1 MRQNHAQASDP
12 DAGQTI
18 SARGVGRVLL
28 LEHNTNADSP
38 QALPATAGATVGG
51 QRVILGLLLYSEPSR
66 NGNREQ
72 PTDTELYSD
81 LLRSA
86 LIQLL
91 SGINE
96 TPDTSREIDAIAA
109 SKTPLIVPLTDHQL
123 AVLQLLEEGLSA
135 KSMAARLEVSIH
147 TVNYHKRNLYRKLN
161 VSSATEAIRR
171 ARESGL
177 I

>member
-1 MRQNHAQASDP
+1 M
-12 DAGQTI
+12 
-18 SARGVGRVLL
+18 
-28 LEHNTNADSP
+28 
-38 QALPATAGATVGG
+38 
-51 QRVILGLLLYSEPSR
+51 
-66 NGNREQ
+66 EQ
-72 PTDTELYSD
+72 PADTELYSD

-91 SGINE
+91 SGISD
-96 TPDTSREIDAIAA
+96 TPDASRKIDAVAA
-109 SKTPLIVPLTDHQL
+109 SRTPGITPLTDQQL

-135 KSMAARLEVSIH
+135 KNMAARLRISIH
-147 TVNYHKRNLYRKLN
+147 TVNYHKRNLYRNLN